1 MAGRGMGAATKG
13 GGCVSS
19 GARNKMTS
27 KPSSKV
33 AVMMK
38 DGGMAKKKFPD
49 LTGDGKVT
57 KKDILKGRGVK
68 MKKGGDV
75 SMPMAKGIA
84 MAMEAGKKLVSKKA
98 KKKVEKKDVAKKMGG
113 GMVKKYRKGGYAG
126 CK

>member
-13 GGCVSS
+13 GGCVGS
-19 GARNKMTS
+19 GGRNKMTS

-38 DGGMAKKKFPD
+38 DGGMVKKKD
-49 LTGDGKVT
+49 K
-57 KKDILKGRGVK
+57 
-68 MKKGGDV
+68 DV

-84 MAMEAGKKLVSKKA
+84 MAMEAATGAAKSLRKKA
-98 KKKVEKKDVAKKMGG
+98 DVASRKRKKPSKDDVASRKMKKPVKKMGG
-113 GMVKKYRKGGYAG
+113 GMMKKYRKGGYAG

>member
-27 KPSSKV
+27 KPSTKV

-38 DGGMAKKKFPD
+38 DGGEAKKIFGAAMTKKERSKLIQAKKAPKVKTKAELAKQIRAKKEAKNFPD

-57 KKDILKGRGVK
+57 KKDVLKARGVK
-68 MKKGGDV
+68 MK
-75 SMPMAKGIA
+75 
-84 MAMEAGKKLVSKKA
+84 
-98 KKKVEKKDVAKKMGG
+98 MGG
-113 GMVKKYRKGGYAG
+113 GMMKKYKKGGYAG
-126 CK
+126 SK